1 MVTRRQSS
9 KFKSQSSRSRSKVK
23 SFKIILINSKLHT
36 HDSSN
41 ILNIIDVTKG
51 QRSKVRESKVKVKG
65 HKSKVN
71 FPILVQIRS
80 KLQRSD
86 FCNILLRF
94 EVKGYVRYQKD
105 FAKCTCLRVSTI
117 FSSCIWQQMLPNA
130 LFLPH
135 FFFLSF
141 FFWQHFSNDYNIHII
156 HWISTKLCHNS

>member
-1 MVTRRQSS
+1 MTLMGSKVKVQGQKLNFLKLLLLDPNFTGIIHGHTAS

-71 FPILVQIRS
+71 FPILVPIRS

-117 FSSCIWQQMLPNA
+117 FSSIIFSFLATFQML
-130 LFLPH
+130 
-135 FFFLSF
+135 
-141 FFWQHFSNDYNIHII
+141 IT
-156 HWISTKLCHNS
+156 ST